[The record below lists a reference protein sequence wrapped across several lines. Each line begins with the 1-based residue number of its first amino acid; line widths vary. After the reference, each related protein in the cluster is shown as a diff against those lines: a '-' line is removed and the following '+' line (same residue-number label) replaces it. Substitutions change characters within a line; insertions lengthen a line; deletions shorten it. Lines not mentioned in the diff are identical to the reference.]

1 MSIAFDPDR
10 AGVLV
15 DILVNDGQIIPVGQ
29 AIAYCA
35 VDKEAYEEYIDAQ
48 RIAAIDAA
56 KMEDADEAKKE
67 KDHGKDAKR
76 NPNHKFLL
84 REIKH
89 LIRDGVITADSGE
102 MFFR

>member
-1 MSIAFDPDR
+1 
-10 AGVLV
+10 VLV

-29 AIAYCA
+29 AIAYCT

-48 RIAAIDAA
+48 RLAAIDAA
-56 KMEDADEAKKE
+56 RMEDTNESKKE
-67 KDHGKDAKR
+67 KDHGKDGKR

-89 LIRDGVITADSGE
+89 LIREGVIPVDSG
-102 MFFR
+102 